1 MELRWAQGREGGF
14 SAIETLIA
22 LFILTIGISA
32 VATGLTEGRRIASDA
47 DHRQRA
53 IWLADNK
60 VTEKLALG
68 YDAAL
73 VPIDPAEHVE
83 RGVLVGEDEQEGVVR
98 RWWVE
103 PDWPGRGSLR
113 VFVATQWTRRSEP
126 QTYTVAGLLTNG
138 LTP

>member
-1 MELRWAQGREGGF
+1 MELRRAQGREGGF

-32 VATGLTEGRRIASDA
+32 VATGLTEGRRIASEA

-53 IWLADNK
+53 VWLAEEK

-68 YDAAL
+68 YDAAVL
-73 VPIDPAEHVE
+73 PVDPTEHVE
-83 RGVLVGEDEQEGVVR
+83 RGVLVGEDEEDGVVR
-98 RWWVE
+98 RWWIE
-103 PDWPGRGSLR
+103 PDWPGPGSIR
-113 VFVATQWTRRSEP
+113 VIVATQWTRRSAP
-126 QTYTVAGLLTNG
+126 QTYTVAGLLASG

>member
-1 MELRWAQGREGGF
+1 MELRRAQRREGGF
-14 SAIETLIA
+14 SAIETLVA

-32 VATGLTEGRRIASDA
+32 AATGLTEGRRIASDA

-68 YDAAL
+68 YHAAL
-73 VPIDPAEHVE
+73 VPVDPTEHVE
-83 RGVLVGEDEQEGVVR
+83 GGALVGEDQEEGVVR

-103 PDWPGRGSLR
+103 PDWPGPGSIR
-113 VFVATQWTRRSEP
+113 VFVATQWTRRSAP
-126 QTYTVAGLLTNG
+126 QTYTVAGVLTSG